1 MSIGEKRE
9 VMGKVWIDD
18 KPGQGQARP
27 VPYTASRGDLWWEGS
42 VVYQGDRK
50 GLHPAG
56 KSCYLATNPC
66 SVVPQGDRKGLIPIS
81 IWCRCRLWCAL
92 G

>member
-27 VPYTASRGDLWWEGS
+27 VPYTMHD
-42 VVYQGDRK
+42 YQGRGK
-50 GLHPAG
+50 PSPYPIRGGGLVRIG
-56 KSCYLATNPC
+56 Y
-66 SVVPQGDRKGLIPIS
+66 GLGLPLP
-81 IWCRCRLWCAL
+81 W
-92 G
+92 